1 MVIHAYDEEYFE
13 SARRIMGDL
22 FDFAMVTAGVSPET
36 LQKMMIT
43 SSSIRQFEKGN
54 PSYVAGMTGCELFI
68 KMVEESG
75 LSIKIPAEEM
85 YLDKSPEYWSGWAIA
100 FYQWYS
106 GKTFERIFEY
116 ISIEELL
123 NMYPVF
129 HEMDIMQF
137 VDEVDK
143 KIASGSI
150 GTRLSIIRKYAGL
163 TQKELSE
170 ISEVPLRQIQL
181 FEQRQRD
188 INKCQAETLLR
199 LSKALKCNI
208 EDILEI

>member
-106 GKTFERIFEY
+106 GKSFERIFEY

-143 KIASGSI
+143 KTASRGT
-150 GTRLSIIRKYAGL
+150 GTRLSIIRKYAGI

-170 ISEVPLRQIQL
+170 ISDVPLRQIQL

>member
-54 PSYVAGMTGCELFI
+54 PAYVAGMTGCELFI

-100 FYQWYS
+100 FIS
-106 GKTFERIFEY
+106 GTVEK
-116 ISIEELL
+116 
-123 NMYPVF
+123 
-129 HEMDIMQF
+129 
-137 VDEVDK
+137 
-143 KIASGSI
+143 
-150 GTRLSIIRKYAGL
+150 
-163 TQKELSE
+163 
-170 ISEVPLRQIQL
+170 PLRGYLNIL
-181 FEQRQRD
+181 
-188 INKCQAETLLR
+188 T
-199 LSKALKCNI
+199 SKSCLICIRYFTRWISCSLWISLMNTCGPPI
-208 EDILEI
+208 R

>member
-106 GKTFERIFEY
+106 GKSFERILEY

-143 KIASGSI
+143 KIASGST

-170 ISEVPLRQIQL
+170 ISDVPLRQIQL

>member
-85 YLDKSPEYWSGWAIA
+85 YLDKSPEYWSGWTIA

-106 GKTFERIFEY
+106 GKSFERILEY

-143 KIASGSI
+143 KIASGST

-170 ISEVPLRQIQL
+170 ISDVPLRQIQL

>member
-54 PSYVAGMTGCELFI
+54 PAYVAGMTGCELFI

-116 ISIEELL
+116 IDIEELL

-143 KIASGSI
+143 KIASRGT

-170 ISEVPLRQIQL
+170 ISDVPLRQIQL

>member
-54 PSYVAGMTGCELFI
+54 PAYVAGMTGCELFI

-106 GKTFERIFEY
+106 GKSFERIFEY

-143 KIASGSI
+143 KIASRST
-150 GTRLSIIRKYAGL
+150 GTRLSIIRKYAGV

-199 LSKALKCNI
+199 LSKALKCDI

>member
-54 PSYVAGMTGCELFI
+54 PAYVAGMTGCELFI

-75 LSIKIPAEEM
+75 LSINIPAEEM

-116 ISIEELL
+116 IDIEELL

-143 KIASGSI
+143 KIASRGT

-170 ISEVPLRQIQL
+170 ISDVPLRQIQL

>member
-43 SSSIRQFEKGN
+43 SNCIRQFEKGN

-106 GKTFERIFEY
+106 GKSFERIFEY

-143 KIASGSI
+143 KIASGST

-170 ISEVPLRQIQL
+170 ISDVPLRQIQL

-188 INKCQAETLLR
+188 INKCQVETLLR

>member
-54 PSYVAGMTGCELFI
+54 PAYVAGMTGCELFI

-75 LSIKIPAEEM
+75 LSINIPAEEM

-116 ISIEELL
+116 IDIEELL

-143 KIASGSI
+143 KIASRST

-170 ISEVPLRQIQL
+170 VSDVPLRQIQL

>member
-43 SSSIRQFEKGN
+43 SSSIRQFQKGN

-75 LSIKIPAEEM
+75 LSLKIPAEEM

-106 GKTFERIFEY
+106 GKSFERIFEY

-143 KIASGSI
+143 IIASGCT

-170 ISEVPLRQIQL
+170 ISDVPLRQIQL

>member
-54 PSYVAGMTGCELFI
+54 PAYVAGMTGCELFI

-116 ISIEELL
+116 IDIEELL

-170 ISEVPLRQIQL
+170 ISDVPLRQIQL

>member
-54 PSYVAGMTGCELFI
+54 PAYVAGMTGCELFI

-116 ISIEELL
+116 IDIEELL

-170 ISEVPLRQIQL
+170 ISDVPLRQIQL

-199 LSKALKCNI
+199 LSKALKCDI